1 MTGKL
6 SRIVFKKS
14 PELYG
19 QSGSLCSQR
28 IVAQDDV
35 VTVGIEISATA
46 HMQDHLAAAGRI
58 VVDDAFLSK
67 AIGYEAKFLALTV
80 VTLVKVD
87 VQDLGVKYIQFMGW
101 LIIVCLFHAYDIE
114 PVENAF
120 GKEETVYLNSIVA
133 DIVKGGNADADVS
146 INEYYPVTA
155 TAIGCIRQQTSA
167 ISKVEYFTLDGMLV
181 DTPQV
186 GVNIRRIT
194 YSNGTITTDKVIF

>member
-19 QSGSLCSQR
+19 QSGSLCGKR
-28 IVAQDDV
+28 VIAQDDV
-35 VTVGIEISATA
+35 APVGILIAATTY
-46 HMQDHLAAAGRI
+46 MQDHLATAGRI

-67 AIGYEAKFLALTV
+67 AISYEAKLLALAV

-120 GKEETVYLNSIVA
+120 GKEETRQHS
-133 DIVKGGNADADVS
+133 VS
-146 INEYYPVTA
+146 L
-155 TAIGCIRQQTSA
+155 Q
-167 ISKVEYFTLDGMLV
+167 FT
-181 DTPQV
+181 
-186 GVNIRRIT
+186 I
-194 YSNGTITTDKVIF
+194 